1 MMHYNGYGQ
10 SDVEEIALKDIQ
22 QGEELLCDY
31 NRFEPDHEKG
41 WAALGMQWEEWGAYN
56 HTATTTEN
64 NEGGGDVETENEN
77 ETTTATDGI

>member
-22 QGEELLCDY
+22 PGEELLCDY
-31 NRFEPDHEKG
+31 NKFEPDHEKG

-56 HTATTTEN
+56 HTAITEN
-64 NEGGGDVETENEN
+64 NEGGGETETEN
-77 ETTTATDGI
+77 ETTTATEGI